1 LFKFDIRVLAE
12 FVALEILISFKFVA
26 YEKCKQ

>member
-12 FVALEILISFKFVA
+12 FVTLKIFKFWICCLR
-26 YEKCKQ
+26 KI